1 MSQFDVSSQLPN
13 EAWITQNPALGAAII
28 WRCACGYQSSHKI
41 KSSLPLAIAFTVVP
55 LLYTKGL
62 FDVLSRT
69 NRDSGLRKF
78 AEKFSETKDAKQ
90 DLLLSLHDRCL
101 RWRDISWA
109 SLRQAFAGRLLTL
122 TSDGLLVP
130 LTETA
135 PRGVPSRTALMLRNA
150 EKLGAWYSELSIHEV
165 STLLKVRF

>member
-1 MSQFDVSSQLPN
+1 MSELTPSSQMIN

-28 WRCACGYQSSHKI
+28 WRCACGYQSAHKF
-41 KSSLPLAIAFTVVP
+41 KSALPLPVAFTVVP
-55 LLYTKGL
+55 LIFSKGL
-62 FDVLSRT
+62 FEVLSHT

-78 AEKFSETKDAKQ
+78 AEKFSDTKGAKQ

-130 LTETA
+130 LTETP
-135 PRGVPSRTALMLRNA
+135 PRGVPSKAAALLKNA
-150 EKLGAWYSELSIHEV
+150 EKLGFWYGGLSIHEV
-165 STLLKVRF
+165 STLLKIRF

>member
-1 MSQFDVSSQLPN
+1 MSQLTPPSKISN

-28 WRCACGYQSSHKI
+28 WRCACGYQAIHKTRGA
-41 KSSLPLAIAFTVVP
+41 LPLPVAFTVVP
-55 LLYTKGL
+55 LILTRGL
-62 FDVLSRT
+62 FEVLSHT
-69 NRDSGLRKF
+69 NKDSGLRKF
-78 AEKFSETKDAKQ
+78 SEKFSGTKDAKQ

-122 TSDGLLVP
+122 TGEGVLVP

-135 PRGVPSRTALMLRNA
+135 PRGVPPKAAALLKNA
-150 EKLGAWYSELSIHEV
+150 EKLGGWYGGLSMHEI
-165 STLLKVRF
+165 STLLKIRF